1 MDITAAK
8 KITSYLKDVGI
19 GTELQVM
26 DENAFYDLNYDN
38 ADNDLYIWSW
48 TADIDPGYI
57 LSTFTTDQILNGSDS
72 EYSNPQYDALYIEQS
87 EAVDPAQ
94 RQQLVQ
100 EMQQILYAD
109 APYSILWY
117 NTLVQAFRT
126 DTWTG
131 YSHVPKTQDGA
142 AFRNMLRD
150 TYVNLK
156 PVTAT
161 EETAESGSNT
171 GVIVAIV
178 VAVVVVIAIIAL
190 VLVRRRPKSV
200 EQ

>member
-1 MDITAAK
+1 MNEYPMDITAAK

-19 GTELQVM
+19 GTTLEIM
-26 DENAFYDLNYDN
+26 DENAFPDANYDN
-38 ADNDLYIWSW
+38 ADDDLYIWSW

-57 LSTFTTDQILNGSDS
+57 LSTFTTGQILNGSDS
-72 EYSNPQYDALYIEQS
+72 EYSNPQYDALYIDQS

-94 RQQLVQ
+94 RQQIVQ
-100 EMQQILYAD
+100 QMQQILYAD
-109 APYSILWY
+109 SPYSVLWY

-131 YSHVPKTQDGA
+131 YSHVPKSEDGA

-156 PVTAT
+156 PVVAA
-161 EETAESGSNT
+161 ENTAESGGSNT
-171 GVIVAIV
+171 GAH
-178 VAVVVVIAIIAL
+178 
-190 VLVRRRPKSV
+190 RRHRRGAWS
-200 EQ
+200 